1 MPLVAIIASSSLLLT
16 NAAQV
21 AESALKSEIG
31 RTFSITGTVL
41 AATSESLNVVDGSGA
56 VRIMRLRSPEA
67 SAGVTAGDIVA
78 VSGSTMDYDRG
89 IVFPECRRCVRLGHA
104 AAPDAV
110 DVELCD
116 IEDGRFDHRLV
127 RIRGVLREVFRDEIE
142 PSSIYMVISDGA
154 RPLYAAMAERSP
166 DVLPVLQR
174 LVGERITVTGIS
186 EPYTRSYRRQLG
198 HLVLVRQEL
207 LGIRHE
213 GPVHGDP
220 FNVPQIEGLRHFD
233 PSEIAAMGRR
243 RTAGRVVAICSDGSF
258 YLRDADGEVR
268 HVRPTDCAQ
277 PRCGEF
283 VEVAGFPVTD
293 LYRIN
298 FSGAVW
304 RPSEP
309 QPVAEPAVRP
319 TSIRKLLLDDMGRPK
334 IYVARHGDIV
344 RVTGTVLCVAS
355 AMDGHRTLMMSDAGT
370 VMPVE
375 VPAQADAVDIPV
387 GSEVEATGV
396 CIVNVGDYNPYSAF
410 PHATGITLMARR
422 PEDLRVLSRPPWWT
436 PRRLSV
442 ALVALL
448 VVLLALLFWNRLLN
462 RIVERRSRRLAK
474 EIAAHAASEMKV
486 DERTRLAAELH
497 DALSQTLTGI
507 SFQIDAAN
515 EARQKAPS
523 QIGTYLDVA
532 RRSLRRCR
540 EDLRNCLWDLRNRA
554 LEERTVEGAVRR
566 TLAQGFSGPKVE
578 IDCRVPRNEISDDT
592 LHAVLCILREA
603 VANAVRHSGAKTIS
617 VAGALTADG
626 KFVFSV
632 SDDGAGFD
640 PARSP
645 GIGDGHFGIQGMAER
660 AGRLGGELSV
670 NSAPGKGTVVMLT
683 FGQRQGGEG
692 E

>member
-1 MPLVAIIASSSLLLT
+1 MSLIFAIASSSLLMT

-21 AESALKSEIG
+21 AESALKSEVG
-31 RTFSITGTVL
+31 RAFSITGTVVS
-41 AATSESLNVVDGSGA
+41 ATAENLRVTDDSGA
-56 VRIMRLRSPEA
+56 VRIMRLLSPKA
-67 SAGVTAGDIVA
+67 SEGVTAGDVVA
-78 VSGSTMDYDRG
+78 VSGSTTGYDRG
-89 IVFPECRRCVRLGHA
+89 IVFPECRRCVRLGRA
-104 AAPDAV
+104 AVPDAV
-110 DVELCD
+110 DAELGE
-116 IEDGRFDHRLV
+116 IAGGRFDHRLV
-127 RIRGVLREVFRDEIE
+127 RMRGVLREVFRDEIE
-142 PSSIYMVISDGA
+142 PSAIYMVVSDGA
-154 RPLYAAMAERSP
+154 QSVYATISETVP
-166 DVLPVLQR
+166 DVLPTLQR
-174 LVGERITVTGIS
+174 LVGERVAVTGFS
-186 EPYTRSYRRQLG
+186 EPYTRSYRRQIGRLVFVQHEPLG
-198 HLVLVRQEL
+198 VHPAGAVR
-207 LGIRHE
+207 
-213 GPVHGDP
+213 GDP
-220 FNVPQIEGLRHFD
+220 FDVPTIEGLRHFD

-258 YLRDADGEVR
+258 YLRDVDGEVR
-268 HVRPTDCAQ
+268 QVRPTDCAQ

-304 RPSEP
+304 RQTGP
-309 QPVAEPAVRP
+309 QPVADPPVRH
-319 TSIRKLLLDDMGRPK
+319 TSVRKLLLDAMGRPK
-334 IYVARHGDIV
+334 IDVARHGDCV
-344 RVTGTVLCVAS
+344 RVAGTVLCTAS
-355 AMDGHRTLMMSDAGT
+355 ASDGYFTLMLSDANI

-375 VPAQADAVDIPV
+375 VPARADAVAVPV
-387 GSEVEATGV
+387 GSKVEATGV
-396 CIVNVGDYNPYSAF
+396 CIVNVGEYNPYSAF

-603 VANAVRHSGAKTIS
+603 VANAVRHSGAKAIS
-617 VAGALTADG
+617 VSGALTADG